1 VPLDDEWFRQF
12 QSELENA
19 QRWKQFW
26 AKLLADPAK
35 RRTLLLPEKYGDG
48 SYVGS
53 IEIPPAPKINA
64 KEMFWNMMKSARVP
78 DPYMFPALKKL
89 KESGNFVVAALS
101 NAINFPEGI
110 TDENGIP
117 FDSGIHRKAWSK
129 ESNNAVE
136 VGGPQEPVERE
147 DIRKHFDFY
156 LSSANIGMR
165 KPEKRVYEYTIKEIQ
180 KFGRA
185 KGMDIQPNEILFI
198 DDIGTNLRTA
208 RQFGI
213 RTIKVKLGKIKDA
226 VAELQEQVNMK
237 LLDDDSPGTA
247 QLAGSAPPPSKL

>member
-1 VPLDDEWFRQF
+1 MPLDDEWFRQF
-12 QSELENA
+12 QSEMENP
-19 QRWKQFW
+19 QRWRQFW

-35 RRTLLLPEKYGDG
+35 RRSVLLPEKYGDG
-48 SYVGS
+48 SYVGN
-53 IEIPPAPKINA
+53 IEIPPMPKINA
-64 KEMFWNMMKSARVP
+64 KEMFWNMMKMSRIP
-78 DPYMFPALKKL
+78 DPHMFPALKKL
-89 KESGNFVVAALS
+89 KESGKFVVAALS

-110 TDENGIP
+110 TDHEGVP

-136 VGGPQEPVERE
+136 AGGTQEEAGKE
-147 DIRKHFDFY
+147 DIRKQFDFY

-180 KFGRA
+180 KFGKS

-208 RQFGI
+208 RQFGM
-213 RTIKVKLGKIKDA
+213 RTMKVTLGKIRDA
-226 VAELQEQVNMK
+226 VLDLQEQVNMK
-237 LLDDDSPGTA
+237 LLDDESPSTS
-247 QLAGSAPPPSKL
+247 QFAGSAPLPSKI